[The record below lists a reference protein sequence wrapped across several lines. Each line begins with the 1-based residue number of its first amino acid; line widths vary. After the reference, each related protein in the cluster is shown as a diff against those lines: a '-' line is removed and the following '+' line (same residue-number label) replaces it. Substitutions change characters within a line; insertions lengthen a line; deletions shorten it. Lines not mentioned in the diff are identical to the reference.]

1 MRVAGVLDGILPHR
15 RKWNNGYRHSAHGFR
30 PAERREPMAESRYL
44 TFKEAAMRNHKN
56 LTFWED
62 LVRCLVRSY
71 RFAMS
76 LPGNDQFTL
85 GTEIKRLA
93 VRVRTKIVAGAATET
108 AVGCAHEFD
117 GAYQGLK
124 EISSSIEFAV
134 ELGITKPELVADL
147 LETLDRLAGAVFS
160 YRRTLAE
167 S

>member
-1 MRVAGVLDGILPHR
+1 MRS
-15 RKWNNGYRHSAHGFR
+15 Y
-30 PAERREPMAESRYL
+30 
-44 TFKEAAMRNHKN
+44 KN
-56 LTFWED
+56 LTFWDD
-62 LVRCLVRSY
+62 LVKALVRSY
-71 RFAMS
+71 RFGMS
-76 LPGNDQFTL
+76 LPTNDQYAL
-85 GTEIKRLA
+85 GADIKRVA
-93 VRVRTKIVAGAATET
+93 VRVRTKIVAGISTES
-108 AVGCAHEFD
+108 AVGCAHELD